1 MEKFYTKKL
10 SFIAL
15 AVTLFF
21 LNTGLISAQVNNNLH
36 TDTLKAASLMGEHFS
51 KLPSIY
57 IIFPF
62 ILLLVAIATGPLFYK
77 KHWEKHYAKYSILL
91 AAIVVIYYL
100 FFINEFKGLQNII
113 TEYFSFIALLSSLY
127 VVSSGIFIKIDTES
141 TPLVNTIFL
150 AAGAIL
156 ANFIG
161 TAGASVLL
169 IRPFI
174 KLNKDRIAPYHII
187 FFIFIV
193 SNTGGALTPI
203 GDPPLF
209 LGFLSG
215 VPFFWI
221 IEHIWYMWL
230 VAMILILIPFY
241 FIDKV
246 NKKTS
251 AIQRE
256 YSGRIEIKGRRNI
269 IYLIIIVF
277 AVFIDPIVF
286 KWVPTFSPLP
296 FGIREIIMFT
306 VVYFSYKTSDKRV
319 LEENEF
325 SFEPLREVAFLFIGI
340 FVTMLPALELAAFE
354 AKVVGNRLN
363 TDFFYWATGALS
375 SVLDN
380 APTYM
385 SFLSAA
391 MGKYFLDV
399 ANKAQVQH
407 FASANVIYLKA
418 ISISAVLFGAMTYIG
433 NGPNFMVKSIS
444 ERAGIKMPSF
454 FAYIFKYS
462 LIILLPVC
470 TIVWFLFI
478 YGRG

>member
-1 MEKFYTKKL
+1 MEKIYNKKL

-15 AVTLFF
+15 IFTLFF
-21 LNTGLISAQVNNNLH
+21 LNTGLISAQVIYNLH
-36 TDTLKAASLMGEHFS
+36 TDTLKVASLLDGHFS

-57 IIFPF
+57 LILPF
-62 ILLLVAIATGPLFYK
+62 IILLIAIATGPLFYK
-77 KHWEKHYAKYSILL
+77 NHWEKHYAKYSILL
-91 AAIVVIYYL
+91 AAIVVLYYL
-100 FFINEFKGLQNII
+100 FFLNELKGLQNIL
-113 TEYFSFIALLSSLY
+113 TEYLSFIALLSSLY
-127 VVSSGIFIKIDTES
+127 IVSSGIYIKIDAEP
-141 TPLVNTIFL
+141 TPFVNIIFL

-161 TAGASVLL
+161 TTGASVLL

-174 KLNKDRIAPYHII
+174 KLNKNKIAPYHII

-193 SNTGGALTPI
+193 SNSGGGLTPI

-221 IEHIWYMWL
+221 IEQIWYIWL
-230 VAMILILIPFY
+230 IAIILILIPFY

-251 AIQRE
+251 TIQGK
-256 YSGRIEIKGRRNI
+256 YSGRIEIKGLRNI
-269 IYLIIIVF
+269 IYLVIIVF
-277 AVFIDPIVF
+277 SVFIDPLIF
-286 KWVPTFSPLP
+286 KWVPNLFPLP
-296 FGIREIIMFT
+296 IGIREIIMFT
-306 VVYFSYKTSDKRV
+306 VVYFSYKTSDQEV
-319 LEENEF
+319 LKENEF
-325 SFEPLREVAFLFIGI
+325 SFEPIREVAFLFIGI

-354 AKVVGNRLN
+354 AKVIGDKLN

-391 MGKYFLDV
+391 MGKYFLDIG
-399 ANKAQVQH
+399 NKSQVQH
-407 FASANVIYLKA
+407 FVSVDVIYLKA
-418 ISISAVLFGAMTYIG
+418 ISMSAVLFGAMTYIG

-444 ERAGIKMPSF
+444 EKAGIKMPSF

-462 LIILLPVC
+462 IIILLPVC
-470 TIVWFLFI
+470 TIIWFLFF

>member
-1 MEKFYTKKL
+1 MKKSYYNKL
-10 SFIAL
+10 SFISL
-15 AVTLFF
+15 VFTLFF
-21 LNTGLISAQVNNNLH
+21 LNTGLISAQVNKNFN
-36 TDTLKAASLMGEHFS
+36 TDTLKVASSLGEHLT

-62 ILLLVAIATGPLFYK
+62 IFLLAAIAAGPILYK
-77 KHWEKHYAKYSILL
+77 NHWEKHYAKYSILL
-91 AAIVVIYYL
+91 ALIVALYYIIFL
-100 FFINEFKGLQNII
+100 NELKGLQNII

-127 VVSSGIFIKIDTES
+127 VVSSGIFIKIDIES
-141 TPLVNTIFL
+141 TPIVNTIFL
-150 AAGAIL
+150 AAGAVL

-169 IRPFI
+169 IRPFL
-174 KLNKDRIAPYHII
+174 KLNKDSVAPYHII

-193 SNTGGALTPI
+193 SNAGGALTPI

-209 LGFLSG
+209 LGFLNG

-221 IEHIWYMWL
+221 FEHIWYIWL
-230 VAMILILIPFY
+230 TAIILILIPFY

-251 AIQRE
+251 NIERE
-256 YSGRIEIKGRRNI
+256 YSGVIEIKGRRNI
-269 IYLIIIVF
+269 LYLVIIIL
-277 AVFIDPIVF
+277 AVFVDPIVF
-286 KWVPTFSPLP
+286 KWVPNLSPLP

-306 VVYFSYKTSDKRV
+306 VVYFSYKTSNQKV
-319 LEENEF
+319 LEANEF
-325 SFEPLREVAFLFIGI
+325 SFEPVREVAFLFFGI
-340 FVTMLPALELAAFE
+340 FVTMLPALELATYE
-354 AKVVGNRLN
+354 AKAVGNRLN
-363 TDFFYWATGALS
+363 IDFFYWSTGALS

-391 MGKYFLDV
+391 MGKYFLNI
-399 ANKAQVQH
+399 ANKAHVQH
-407 FASANVIYLKA
+407 FVRVDAIYLKA

-454 FAYIFKYS
+454 FGYIFKYS

-470 TIVWFLFI
+470 TIIWLLFF